1 MNVPKVVIVN
11 YTIQD
16 AFKIPASID
25 LADESVVK
33 WGVTYNKLYI
43 HFVDGTVKEIESV
56 GWIDDFDYERPTG
69 ELEVDYAHNH
79 GLEEEEEEEDEEEE
93 EEEEDEE
100 EEEEDNKP
108 INSKVNL
115 KMNQVSVGGR
125 HIQYILENVLGQTIL
140 REDKGHPLKQDDK
153 KEYKLSGGIISTN
166 GSPYIEI
173 RFYSTYTLTITDN
186 LFTFPIVT
194 LTGERHIMKVLTDQQ
209 QEAILIYCGFK
220 EPANPT
226 KDE

>member
-56 GWIDDFDYERPTG
+56 GWIDEFDYERPTG

-79 GLEEEEEEEDEEEE
+79 GLEEEEEDEEEE
-93 EEEEDEE
+93 EEEDDDTTVYCDECGIE
-100 EEEEDNKP
+100 NPKYIDMCGKG
-108 INSKVNL
+108 VNMCA
-115 KMNQVSVGGR
+115 KC
-125 HIQYILENVLGQTIL
+125 LG
-140 REDKGHPLKQDDK
+140 E
-153 KEYKLSGGIISTN
+153 
-166 GSPYIEI
+166 
-173 RFYSTYTLTITDN
+173 TD
-186 LFTFPIVT
+186 
-194 LTGERHIMKVLTDQQ
+194 E
-209 QEAILIYCGFK
+209 
-220 EPANPT
+220 
-226 KDE
+226 